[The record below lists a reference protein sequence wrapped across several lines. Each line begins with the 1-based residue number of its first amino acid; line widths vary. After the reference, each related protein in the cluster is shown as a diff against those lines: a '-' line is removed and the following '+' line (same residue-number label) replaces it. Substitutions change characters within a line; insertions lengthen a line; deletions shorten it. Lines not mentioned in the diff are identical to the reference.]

1 MYVILVYDVNVKR
14 VTKVLKVA
22 RKYLHWVQNSVCEGE
37 LTVAGY
43 EKLKSEL
50 KKIVKEDEDSILF
63 YQLRTTK
70 YMKREIIGTSKGGE
84 EIVL

>member
-1 MYVILVYDVNVKR
+1 MYIILVYDVNVKR
-14 VTKVLKVA
+14 VARVLKVA

-50 KKIVKEDEDSILF
+50 KKVIKEDEDSVIF
-63 YQLRTTK
+63 YQLRTMK
-70 YMKREIIGTSKGGE
+70 YTNREAIGVKKGGE
-84 EIVL
+84 ELVL